1 MRLREDHSIILAVSG
16 VFLIAA
22 ILNYSALSALALEAG
37 IGSSILASLFPILVD
52 AFIGISVWVTLRN
65 ERLGETSRLAWAT
78 VIAFTLGSIALNL
91 MHFNAVSATQ
101 QQKAVALSITV
112 PVVVFIAAELIKNM
126 VASLRRRGEAQAS
139 LDELHAQI
147 DDLKAE
153 AKNHAGATAAARA
166 QLAEEQAQLAAV
178 QAQIE
183 AAAAELA
190 LPQAQITQAIQI
202 QALVYAGFSQK
213 RAGEA
218 VGVSENTARKRLELA
233 GELLNGSGL
242 YRSEAS

>member
-1 MRLREDHSIILAVSG
+1 MKLREDHSIILAVSG

-78 VIAFTLGSIALNL
+78 VILFTIGSIALNL

-112 PVVVFIAAELIKNM
+112 PTVVFIAAELIKNL

-139 LDELHAQI
+139 LDELRAQI
-147 DDLKAE
+147 DGLKTEAE
-153 AKNHAGATAAARA
+153 NHAAATAAARA
-166 QLAEEQAQLAAV
+166 QLAE
-178 QAQIE
+178 I
-183 AAAAELA
+183 
-190 LPQAQITQAIQI
+190 
-202 QALVYAGFSQK
+202 G
-213 RAGEA
+213 RASCRER
-218 VGVSENTARKRLELA
+218 V
-233 GELLNGSGL
+233 
-242 YRSEAS
+242 